1 MKRFYAVI
9 ATTLLFA
16 GLANAN
22 EPVDPADKAPSH
34 TARHWQKDN
43 DLIIGHIRGNRLAAM
58 KNTSANIVAF
68 LHESVLTDATINPV
82 WHGEYFP
89 AINGGPQIHFGV
101 RCIFNNEDNTASD
114 NDLTIF
120 ANDLSPL
127 IAHLTVN
134 NTDYTTLKGF
144 TGAPGGSRF
153 EFDTDNGL
161 HVKTWLITSDSTAL
175 PYIPVSRNE
184 YLAQARQELEALKEV
199 VVADTRG
206 KIHIRSAAE
215 QEAEKE
221 AMLQHLRET
230 YSGIELQ
237 ARIRVYLHNY
247 LKDEDLITQT
257 IARNV
262 AGYNCT
268 IRLIDSIQ
276 HNSTSTQLAQPAV
289 VSVNAADFNGFED
302 GQANASLLV
311 RMNPAYFTGNDDA
324 PKCLLVCFRYNPTQT
339 LAAGIDRQLTENF
352 NSSSLQALLAR

>member
-1 MKRFYAVI
+1 MKRFYAVF
-9 ATTLLFA
+9 ASTLLFT

-22 EPVDPADKAPSH
+22 EPVNPANKAPSH

-68 LHESVLTDATINPV
+68 LHESVLTDASLN

-89 AINGGPQIHFGV
+89 AVNGGPQVHFGV
-101 RCIFNNEDNTASD
+101 RCIFNNEDNTTSD
-114 NDLTIF
+114 NDLTVF

-134 NTDYTTLKGF
+134 GTDYTTLKGF
-144 TGAPGGSRF
+144 TGAQGGSRF
-153 EFDTDNGL
+153 EFDVENGL
-161 HVKTWLITSDSTAL
+161 HVKAWLIASDSTTL
-175 PYIPVSRNE
+175 PYIPVSRKE
-184 YLAQARQELEALKEV
+184 YLDQARTELEALKEV

-206 KIHIRSAAE
+206 KIHVRSAEE
-215 QEAEKE
+215 QEAEKQ
-221 AMLQHLRET
+221 AMLQQLKET

-276 HNSTSTQLAQPAV
+276 HNSTPAQLAQPAV

-302 GQANASLLV
+302 GQDNASLLV

-324 PKCLLVCFRYNPTQT
+324 PRCLLVCFRYNPAQSQ
-339 LAAGIDRQLTENF
+339 AAGIDRQLAENF
-352 NSSSLQALLAR
+352 NRGSLQALLAR